1 MWEGSQDQGLSQNS
15 ENTNLQIKLEASFD
29 IGRKVFGFKKQ
40 TAQTDFRIAAWSFAL
55 LGIWKGKAYKI

>member
-40 TAQTDFRIAAWSFAL
+40 TAQTDFCIAVWYFAL
-55 LGIWKGKAYKI
+55 LGILKKKI